1 MRSFSSV
8 WLSKGE
14 LGHRMNEPLF
24 LTLAEVLQFHA
35 DQIELAGGD
44 AGILDIGKME
54 SAIAQPR
61 MMWQGKFLHEDLAAM
76 AAAYPFHIVQ
86 NHGFA
91 DGNKRTGMN
100 AAIVFL
106 ELNGYGL
113 SPFSLRNSHSPP
125 IPSPPAPHSPI
136 IPS

>member
-1 MRSFSSV
+1 M
-8 WLSKGE
+8 E
-14 LGHRMNEPLF
+14 HDPLF
-24 LTLAEVLQFHA
+24 LTLDDVLQFHA

-44 AGILDIGKME
+44 SAILEIEKIE

-61 MMWQGKFLHEDLAAM
+61 MTWQGKYVHEDLAAM
-76 AAAYPFHIVQ
+76 AAAYLFHIVQ

-91 DGNKRTGMN
+91 DGNKRTGVN

-113 SPFSLRNSHSPP
+113 DWPLDETELMVLGVAKGEIKKPGVADFIRKLIEGQHGSGSQ
-125 IPSPPAPHSPI
+125 
-136 IPS
+136 

>member
-1 MRSFSSV
+1 
-8 WLSKGE
+8 
-14 LGHRMNEPLF
+14 MNEPLF
-24 LTLAEVLQFHA
+24 LTLDDVLQFHA

-44 AGILDIGKME
+44 AAILDLEKIE
-54 SAIAQPR
+54 SAIAQPKMTWR
-61 MMWQGKFLHEDLAAM
+61 GKYLHKDVAAM
-76 AAAYPFHIVQ
+76 AAAYLFHIVQ

-113 SPFSLRNSHSPP
+113 DWPLDETEQMVLGVAKGELEKDGVTSFIRKLIDEQHGTGS
-125 IPSPPAPHSPI
+125 
-136 IPS
+136 